1 MRVVCDLHLH
11 SRFSLATS
19 KSLDLRSLAEGGRRV
34 GIDLMAAPDFTH
46 PIWREEMRSELVEVG
61 EDAGMFVAFGRHFVL
76 VTEVSC
82 VWRQDGRS
90 RRVHLLVAAPSFEA
104 VDRMCERFD
113 GLQNLESDGRPIFKI
128 SAGELF
134 GIVRD
139 ADSRCEV
146 IPAHVFT
153 PWYGVFGAKS
163 GFDSL
168 DECFGDCASEV
179 FAVETGLSSDPAMHW
194 SVADSR
200 SRAIVS
206 FSDAHS
212 VGSLGR
218 EATVLDVEEMSYDA
232 VIGAL
237 RNRRVVE
244 TYEFH
249 PEHGKYHLDG
259 HRKCGVRMNPE
270 ESSEVDGVCPSCGK
284 GLTLGVLNR
293 ATTIS
298 EFGVADVVKDEAGI
312 WRDSSGE
319 HTPYRHLI
327 PLREVLAYTLGVGK
341 TTKRVETAYFDLVE
355 GFGSEFEVLLSVD
368 ESDIVSVTGRED
380 VARAILRARVD
391 DVVVDAGYD
400 GVYGSAVPNVDVR

>member
-61 EDAGMFVAFGRHFVL
+61 EDAGVFVAFGRHFML

-139 ADSRCEV
+139 ADPRCEV

-168 DECFGDCASEV
+168 DECFGDCASEI
-179 FAVETGLSSDPAMHW
+179 FAVETGLSSDPVMHW

-200 SRAIVS
+200 MRAIVS

-259 HRKCGVRMNPE
+259 HRKCGVRMNPQ
-270 ESSEVDGVCPSCGK
+270 ESSEVDGVCPGCGK

-293 ATTIS
+293 ATIIS

-319 HTPYRHLI
+319 HAPYRHLI

-355 GFGSEFEVLLSVD
+355 GFGSEFEVLLSAD